1 MWLITTLMAAIIVTA
16 AWYFTKRDYR
26 LDLLS
31 LMLWGTSIMI
41 LVDHILGYGGGAF
54 FELETEGLITNAT
67 LLGVI
72 MLIPIFIVW
81 EIMLILTKPK
91 VKIEIGGS

>member
-1 MWLITTLMAAIIVTA
+1 MWLVTTLVAAAIATA
-16 AWYFTKRDYR
+16 ALYLIKRDYR

-41 LVDHILGYGGGAF
+41 LVDHILGYRGVAF

-67 LLGVI
+67 LLGIV

-81 EIMLILTKPK
+81 GIILILTKPK
-91 VKIEIGGS
+91 VKIEIGGN